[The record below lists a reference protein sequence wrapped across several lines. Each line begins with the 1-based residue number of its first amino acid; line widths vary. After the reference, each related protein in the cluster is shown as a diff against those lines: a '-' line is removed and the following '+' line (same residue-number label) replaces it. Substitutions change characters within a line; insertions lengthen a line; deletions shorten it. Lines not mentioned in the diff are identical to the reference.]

1 MRVGCTNCVTCGK
14 KEGALWVLSLYW
26 IINSISLH
34 LWDLLKQAFF
44 LFCILSSVCV
54 VISAFV
60 YTRCLSQN
68 KRKLSSSWDSVIATH
83 RQQWQSPASR
93 KPALLR
99 ITAACERT
107 CAACVSKSYLNI
119 GWMEE
124 HLSWSRKKKRTFAHA
139 HTHTEAGFYPGGKS
153 SMTVFGI
160 DQRRMC
166 NPLYGCLFRRFQSV
180 LYFAV
185 CLVVTF
191 RVSVA
196 CKVIIQT
203 IKPASFVSHTQQ
215 RLCVCVCLCLAAH
228 FSLWL
233 IFAH

>member
-1 MRVGCTNCVTCGK
+1 MYVW
-14 KEGALWVLSLYW
+14 LF
-26 IINSISLH
+26 LH
-34 LWDLLKQAFF
+34 LR
-44 LFCILSSVCV
+44 
-54 VISAFV
+54 
-60 YTRCLSQN
+60 TCLSQN

-99 ITAACERT
+99 ITV
-107 CAACVSKSYLNI
+107 CVVEPPASVHVL
-119 GWMEE
+119 
-124 HLSWSRKKKRTFAHA
+124 HVCQSRIWTWGEWRNTSVEAVKRKEPLHTR
-139 HTHTEAGFYPGGKS
+139 THTEAGFYLGGKS

-166 NPLYGCLFRRFQSV
+166 NPLHGCLFRRFQSV

-215 RLCVCVCLCLAAH
+215 RLCVCVCLCSAAH

-233 IFAH
+233 IFAC